1 MNLQESIRRI
11 LREED
16 FIPLEDLNTV
26 IKDYEDGFDVFIMNK
41 DKKIG
46 EISFAKEDKPN
57 QYTIVDATIDD
68 EYKGN
73 RIYSKTIINLFK
85 ERPNIIIN
93 SVFRSPEAEK
103 AWKYLL
109 SDLPSNIEYKVKYYE
124 DEETT
129 LYQLKLKNLQE
140 SIRRILK
147 EETGSVKNLNES
159 KTSQHLKLM
168 NNLLDPFK
176 EKDCL
181 CDIKIS
187 FDVEENYYDIYL
199 VFSQKELHEK
209 FFNLYGIRSYIQKM
223 MNEVKMELESFL
235 PIRNIFIGNYTKP
248 NCEWSPLN
256 ESEDD
261 KEKKIQKNLTVLRKL
276 ISMFDY
282 SEVCDMWVEYDYEDG
297 DYIIRSK
304 MSTKNHNTAALEKE
318 FEFLEDSIE
327 SFGFTNCYV
336 FRPYYVE
343 NCENELNESEDNEE
357 KKIQKNLKA
366 IRHLLETIDI
376 DGLCKIWVEYNPED
390 GDYEIRS
397 TTTNRYY
404 DLADM
409 TEELDY
415 IDDTIRSW
423 KLKPYIFTPNY
434 VENCEDEIEFMNE
447 SDESRQER
455 KFTKLLNNIEEYINS
470 NSYNSVVR
478 VMVDYDEV
486 MDDVIV
492 NIFFDAEH
500 AVKLGGGI
508 NSVIKRT
515 GKKIMEDLS
524 VFPFDFKY
532 HIHFEKPQ
540 LNESIKKVLKEETEG
555 IDSFLDEIS
564 SKHNMSDEL
573 RDFVKQFIEESDCK
587 RINFSRFKMGV
598 MGLALESGVL
608 INSVALN
615 HPLPFLLFLI
625 FHEVAHQYQFKKYGE
640 DVMYDC
646 YLGEISEREA
656 AEFMKHTEEV
666 ADDFA
671 SRKIRQLQKL
681 NLIGPYTPPQM
692 YKNVPIQQITMMI
705 NNYRED
711 MRRKNIDS
719 PKKVSEYFYNMVK
732 SEL

>member
-1 MNLQESIRRI
+1 MNLQESIRR
-11 LREED
+11 LLKEED
-16 FIPLEDLNTV
+16 FIPLEDLYTV

-109 SDLPSNIEYKVKYYE
+109 SDLPSNIEHKVKYYE

-147 EETGSVKNLNES
+147 EETDSVKNLNES

-168 NNLLDPFK
+168 NNLLDPLK

-235 PIRNIFIGNYTKP
+235 PIRNVFIGNYTKP

-261 KEKKIQKNLTVLRKL
+261 KEKKIQKNLKVINEL
-276 ISMFDY
+276 INMFDY
-282 SEVCDMWVEYDYEDG
+282 SEVCDMWVEYDPEDS
-297 DYIIRSK
+297 YYAIMSK

-318 FEFLEDSIE
+318 FEFLEDSIK
-327 SFGFTNCYV
+327 SLGLNAYINH
-336 FRPYYVE
+336 PYYVE
-343 NCENELNESEDNEE
+343 NCEDEFEFLNESEDDKE

-366 IRHLLETIDI
+366 IRHLLDTIDV
-376 DGLCKIWVEYNPED
+376 DGLCEMWVEYNPED

-397 TTTNRYY
+397 KTTIRYY
-404 DLADM
+404 DMEDM
-409 TEELDY
+409 LEELGY
-415 IDDTIRSW
+415 IEDTIRSW
-423 KLKPYIFTPNY
+423 KLKTYVFSPYY
-434 VENCEDEIEFMNE
+434 VENCEDEIEF
-447 SDESRQER
+447 
-455 KFTKLLNNIEEYINS
+455 
-470 NSYNSVVR
+470 
-478 VMVDYDEV
+478 
-486 MDDVIV
+486 
-492 NIFFDAEH
+492 
-500 AVKLGGGI
+500 
-508 NSVIKRT
+508 
-515 GKKIMEDLS
+515 
-524 VFPFDFKY
+524 
-532 HIHFEKPQ
+532 
-540 LNESIKKVLKEETEG
+540 LNESEEKKSGLLKA
-555 IDSFLDEIS
+555 
-564 SKHNMSDEL
+564 
-573 RDFVKQFIEESDCK
+573 IEEDGLYEVITSTSLHIHEIEQKVGQLSREILERFIIDVVKENHSD
-587 RINFSRFKMGV
+587 IDEDGQTYYIY
-598 MGLALESGVL
+598 LEDY
-608 INSVALN
+608 
-615 HPLPFLLFLI
+615 PFNEVPVGNNDYVEQLKVTNNELLFVVSH
-625 FHEVAHQYQFKKYGE
+625 FEEDKYGE
-640 DVMYDC
+640 LEFSSKELIPSNNLEYDNI
-646 YLGEISEREA
+646 YEIAGQMGFLLS
-656 AEFMKHTEEV
+656 KG
-666 ADDFA
+666 
-671 SRKIRQLQKL
+671 
-681 NLIGPYTPPQM
+681 LI
-692 YKNVPIQQITMMI
+692 
-705 NNYRED
+705 
-711 MRRKNIDS
+711 
-719 PKKVSEYFYNMVK
+719 
-732 SEL
+732 

>member
-16 FIPLEDLNTV
+16 FIPLEDLYTV

-109 SDLPSNIEYKVKYYE
+109 SDLPSNIEHKVKYYE

-147 EETGSVKNLNES
+147 EETDSVKNLNES

-223 MNEVKMELESFL
+223 KEEVKMELESFL
-235 PIRNIFIGNYTKP
+235 PIRNVFIGNYTKP

-366 IRHLLETIDI
+366 IRHLLDTIDV
-376 DGLCKIWVEYNPED
+376 DGLCEMWVEYNPED

-397 TTTNRYY
+397 KTTIRYY
-404 DLADM
+404 DMEDM
-409 TEELDY
+409 LEELGY
-415 IDDTIRSW
+415 IEDTIRSW
-423 KLKPYIFTPNY
+423 KLKTYVFSPYYF
-434 VENCEDEIEFMNE
+434 ENCEDEIEF
-447 SDESRQER
+447 
-455 KFTKLLNNIEEYINS
+455 
-470 NSYNSVVR
+470 
-478 VMVDYDEV
+478 
-486 MDDVIV
+486 
-492 NIFFDAEH
+492 
-500 AVKLGGGI
+500 
-508 NSVIKRT
+508 
-515 GKKIMEDLS
+515 
-524 VFPFDFKY
+524 
-532 HIHFEKPQ
+532 
-540 LNESIKKVLKEETEG
+540 LNESEEKKSGLLKA
-555 IDSFLDEIS
+555 
-564 SKHNMSDEL
+564 
-573 RDFVKQFIEESDCK
+573 IEEDGLYEVITSTSLHIHEIEQKVGQLSKEILERFIIDVVKENHSD
-587 RINFSRFKMGV
+587 IDEDGQTYYIY
-598 MGLALESGVL
+598 LEDY
-608 INSVALN
+608 
-615 HPLPFLLFLI
+615 PFNEVPVGNNDYVEQLKVTNNELF
-625 FHEVAHQYQFKKYGE
+625 FVVSHFEEDKYGE
-640 DVMYDC
+640 LEFSSKELIPSNNLEYDNI
-646 YLGEISEREA
+646 YEIAGQMGFLLS
-656 AEFMKHTEEV
+656 KG
-666 ADDFA
+666 
-671 SRKIRQLQKL
+671 
-681 NLIGPYTPPQM
+681 LI
-692 YKNVPIQQITMMI
+692 
-705 NNYRED
+705 
-711 MRRKNIDS
+711 
-719 PKKVSEYFYNMVK
+719 
-732 SEL
+732 